1 MTMLTT
7 TLKGLRTHKLR
18 LLTTTLA
25 VMLGVAFMAGTL
37 VLTDTLG
44 ARFDEM
50 SADVRAGTDV
60 YVRSDTAISTMAGE
74 ARDRVDAGL
83 VDDLLGL
90 DGVAAVEGRTSGW
103 AQLVA
108 SDGEPIGD
116 GLIASPQGMNWLTVD
131 ELNAFTVV
139 EGRAPAADH
148 EVVIDR
154 GSAESGGISVG
165 DTATVLTQVGPTE
178 VTVIGIATVGGADSL
193 LGSTTVLFTDAAAQ
207 AMVGQPGRYDGI
219 AVVALDGVNHE
230 TLAATVAE
238 VLPAGVE
245 ALTGGEL
252 LAEDQANA
260 AEGLAFFNA
269 FLLTFAVVALGVGA
283 FIIANTFAII
293 VAQRSKELAMLRAVG
308 ATRRQVMT
316 SVLTES
322 VVVGALASVAGLV
335 VGVGVARLLTSLL
348 AAFGVE
354 LPPGSLVIETGSMVT
369 ALVVGLLI
377 TVVSAV
383 LPARRAAK
391 IPPVAAMRDVAV
403 DTSAGSRIRIA
414 TGTAVTSLG
423 AAGLAAGL
431 GGVSEEPIALVGLG
445 AALVFL
451 GVAVLGPVIARS
463 ASRLIGWPASRLLG
477 VTGSIARENAA
488 RSPKRTAATASALM
502 IGVALVGFV
511 TILAVSVKHAIAVGV
526 EDGVAAE
533 LVVNSDSIGAG
544 GFAPSLVSDL
554 TALPEVAAAS
564 GFRMVPALVDGQ
576 ASLLGGIS
584 TDVAD
589 QLFSV
594 PMVAGSID
602 ALGTGGLA
610 LTLAR
615 ADELGVQVGDIV
627 PLTFADGVTDDLVVR
642 GVFDSADFAD
652 YLVDISLVDRHEPS
666 SVEVQIFVALADGVS
681 LAAGRDS
688 VESATAAIP
697 NAVVQDLGEYVQWQA
712 GMLDQLLGL
721 MYVLLALAVVIAV
734 LGIVNT
740 LALAIFERTRELGLL
755 RALGMTR
762 RQLRS
767 AVRGESVII
776 ALLGTALGLIIGTGF
791 GWSVITALESEG
803 MRGVS
808 IPGVQLAV
816 IAVLAGLA
824 GVVAAVLP
832 ARRAARIDVL
842 AALQTT

>member
-7 TLKGLRTHKLR
+7 TLKGLRSHKLR

-60 YVRSDTAISTMAGE
+60 YVRSDTAISTMMGST
-74 ARDRVDAGL
+74 RDRVDASL
-83 VDDLLGL
+83 VETL
-90 DGVAAVEGRTSGW
+90 DGTEGVAAVAGRTSGW

-108 SDGEPIGD
+108 ADGEPIGD
-116 GLIASPQGMNWLTVD
+116 GLIAAPQGMNWLTVD
-131 ELNAFTVV
+131 ELNAFTLVA
-139 EGRAPAADH
+139 GHAPAADH

-154 GSAESGGISVG
+154 GSAEAGSISVG
-165 DTATVLTQVGPTE
+165 DTATVLTQAGPTE
-178 VTVIGIATVGGADSL
+178 VTVAGIATVGGADSL
-193 LGSTTVLFTDAAAQ
+193 LGSTTVLFTDRAAQ
-207 AMVGQPGRYDGI
+207 ALVGEPGRYDGI
-219 AVVALDGVNHE
+219 ALVAADGVDQE
-230 TLAATVAE
+230 TLAASAAAL
-238 VLPAGVE
+238 LPAGVE
-245 ALTGGEL
+245 AITGVEL
-252 LAEDQANA
+252 LAEDQAA
-260 AEGLAFFNA
+260 AADGLAFFNA
-269 FLLTFAVVALGVGA
+269 FLLTFAVVALGVGG
-283 FIIANTFAII
+283 FIIVNTFSII
-293 VAQRSKELAMLRAVG
+293 VAQRSKELAMLRAIG
-308 ATRRQVMT
+308 ATRRQVMV

-322 VVVGALASVAGLV
+322 VVVGVLASVAGLV
-335 VGVGVARLLTSLL
+335 LGVGVAQLLTSLL

-354 LPPGSLVIETGSMVT
+354 LPPGSLVIEPRSMVT
-369 ALVVGLLI
+369 ALIVGLLI
-377 TVVSAV
+377 TVLSAV
-383 LPARRAAK
+383 MPARRAAR
-391 IPPVAAMRDVAV
+391 IPPVAAMRDVAI

-414 TGTAVTSLG
+414 AGTAVTLLG
-423 AAGLAAGL
+423 ASGLTAGL
-431 GGVSEEPIALVGLG
+431 GGVSEEPVALVGLG
-445 AALVFL
+445 ATLVFL

-463 ASRLIGWPASRLLG
+463 ASQLIGWPASRLLG
-477 VTGSIARENAA
+477 VTGEIARENAA

-511 TILAVSVKHAIAVGV
+511 TILAASVKHAIAIGV

-533 LVVNSDSIGAG
+533 LVVNSDSLGAG

-584 TDVAD
+584 TDVAGE
-589 QLFSV
+589 LFTV

-602 ALGTGGLA
+602 GLGAGGVA
-610 LTLAR
+610 LTLAK
-615 ADELGVQVGDIV
+615 AEELEVQVGDTL
-627 PLTFADGVTDDLVVR
+627 PLTFADGLTDDLVVR

-652 YLVDISLVDRHEPS
+652 FLVDVSLVDRHAAS
-666 SVEVQIFVALADGVS
+666 SLEVQVFVALADGVS
-681 LAAGRDS
+681 LAEGRDA
-688 VESATAAIP
+688 VEAATAAIP
-697 NAVVQDLGEYVQWQA
+697 NAVVQDLGEYIQWQG

-740 LALAIFERTRELGLL
+740 LALAILERTRELGLL

-767 AVRGESVII
+767 TVRGESVII

-791 GWSVITALESEG
+791 GWSVVTALESEG
-803 MRGVS
+803 MRGVAM
-808 IPGVQLAV
+808 PGVQLTV

-824 GVVAAVLP
+824 GVVAALLP

-842 AALQTT
+842 VALQTT